1 MHPRGYRVRLSA
13 RRLLLAMT
21 GLALTLGALP
31 ALTGALP
38 GTVASP
44 ARADD
49 VTASQDVMRNGWDS
63 SEPNMGPSVVPTF
76 TQLFDTPVSGQVYA
90 QPLVVGSTVVVA
102 TENDWVYG
110 LDAATGAVNWSTHF
124 GSAWNI
130 SKSSVPKLANCG
142 DLTPMVGVTGTPVYD
157 PGSGHVYFFANALNA
172 NGNPR
177 FYLFGIDPA
186 NGNVTTKVLIWG
198 HPSNDASLTFN
209 PQYQGQ
215 RTGALLLNGWVY
227 GAFASHC
234 DKQPYAGYVAG
245 VNLASN
251 AFTLWTD
258 ESGVTYN
265 QAGIWQ
271 SGGGMMS
278 DGAGRI
284 FFTSGNGV
292 SPSVRAGGSPGGQ
305 LAESVVR
312 LGVNASGAL
321 SAKDFFSPANA
332 PALDAADTDF
342 GAGGPVGIPFGTPK
356 FPNLLAQ
363 DGKDGRI
370 FLLNRSAL
378 GGREQGA
385 GKTDND
391 LFVTKSYGGAWGHPA
406 VFGDTPLTQAN
417 AGTSPTD
424 NDFLV
429 SVGKNDVL
437 RVFRFGDAAADK
449 PVISDVGASSLTNP
463 YTSGSPVITS
473 NGDDP
478 SSAVV
483 WEVHSGGETGANSE
497 LDAYAFGRLAS
508 TGGTPSPCTSKSQ
521 CIIAPI
527 WHMAIPGAA
536 TKFAI
541 PATSNGRVYI
551 GTRGTGTTG
560 QVIGYGVAPAAAAP
574 VQAAT
579 TTIPQTPVSSTTTKD
594 VSITAKNPA
603 TITQVTASTGASNS
617 LAPASQFAVGQLTE
631 TPAGGASAQRVTL
644 PVKLAKGAKLHALVK
659 FSPAAPGTA
668 DGTVSFTTSTG
679 RVRHVPVT
687 GTGAKPGLYAVP
699 GTLAF
704 PFAPDQGLID
714 VPVGISVVQL
724 VDVING
730 GGTTARVTSVTPP
743 ASPFIATDLPAVGQ
757 QIKPG
762 QALVVK
768 VAYTPQQPGTDSG
781 SLAITDSTGKRLT
794 IPLSGSATA
803 SVSQVTP
810 AASTV
815 DFGSVPVGQTV
826 TKMVR
831 VTNTGNI
838 PATVSVP
845 AVPRPPFHSRFHVFA
860 GLPFNPGYSL
870 TIPVTF
876 TPARAGTFSTP
887 YVFHWQDRTG
897 SHSLTVTLTGTGV
910 PAGTGAPA
918 SPVGS
923 GGTGAPATPSAP
935 ASPSASPSSG

>member
-1 MHPRGYRVRLSA
+1 MV
-13 RRLLLAMT
+13 MT

-31 ALTGALP
+31 ALTGVVP
-38 GTVASP
+38 GMAAVT

-49 VTASQDVMRNGWDS
+49 NTASQNVARNGWDS
-63 SEPNMGPSVVPTF
+63 GETAMGPSVVPSF
-76 TQLFDTPVSGQVYA
+76 TQLFATTVGGQVYA
-90 QPLVVGSTVVVA
+90 QPLVIGSTVFVA
-102 TENDWVYG
+102 TENDWIYG
-110 LDAATGAVNWSTHF
+110 LDAATGAVKWSTHL
-124 GSAWNI
+124 GNAWVI
-130 SKSSVPKLANCG
+130 TKSPVPKLAKCG
-142 DLTPMVGVTGTPVYD
+142 DLVPNIGVTGTPVYD
-157 PGSGHVYFFANALNA
+157 SASGNVYFFANVVNG
-172 NGNPR
+172 NGNPK
-177 FYLFGIDPA
+177 FYLYGVNPTS
-186 NGNVTTKVLIWG
+186 GSVVSKVLIWG
-198 HPSNDASLTFN
+198 HPSNDSHITFT
-209 PQYQGQ
+209 PAYQGQ

-245 VNLASN
+245 VNISTN
-251 AFTLWTD
+251 KFTLWTD

-292 SPSVRAGGSPGGQ
+292 SPGKGAGTSPHGQ

-312 LGVNASGAL
+312 LAPNATTGVL

-342 GAGGPVGIPFGTPK
+342 GAGGPVAIPFGTPK
-356 FPNLLAQ
+356 FANLLAQ

-370 FLLNRSAL
+370 FLLNRDSL
-378 GGREQGA
+378 GGRQQASGN
-385 GKTDND
+385 GDND

-406 VFGDTPLTQAN
+406 IFGDTGLTQAN
-417 AGTSPTD
+417 AGSSSTV

-437 RVFRFGDAAADK
+437 RIFRFGDNSSDK
-449 PVISDVGASSLTNP
+449 PVISDVGASSLTNS

-473 NGDDP
+473 DGDDP
-478 SSAVV
+478 TSAVI
-483 WEVHSGGETGANSE
+483 WEVHAGGETGTNSE
-497 LDAYAFGRLAS
+497 LDAYALGNLAS
-508 TGGTPSPCTSKSQ
+508 TGGTPSPCTSSNQ

-551 GTRGTGTTG
+551 GTRGTGTNG
-560 QVIGYGVAPAAAAP
+560 QVIGYGVAPPSAPP

-579 TTIPQTPVSSTTTKD
+579 TTLPQTSVNATTSKD
-594 VSITAKNPA
+594 VSITAKNPV
-603 TITQVTASTGASNS
+603 TITGVAASTGASNS
-617 LAPASQFAVGQLTE
+617 LAPVSQFAVGQLTE
-631 TPAGGASAQRVTL
+631 TPAGGASAQPVTL

-668 DGTVSFTTSTG
+668 NGTVSFTTSTG
-679 RVRHVPVT
+679 RVRRVPVT

-730 GGTTARVTSVTPP
+730 GSTTARVTSVTPP
-743 ASPFIATDLPAVGQ
+743 ASPFIATDLPTVGQ
-757 QIKPG
+757 PVKPG

-831 VTNTGNI
+831 VTNTGNV

-845 AVPRPPFHSRFHVFA
+845 AVPRAPFHSRYHVFA

-870 TIPVTF
+870 AIPVTF

-887 YVFHWQDRTG
+887 YVFHWRDRLG

-910 PAGTGAPA
+910 PAGAGAPP
-918 SPVGS
+918 SPAGS
-923 GGTGAPATPSAP
+923 V
-935 ASPSASPSSG
+935 SPSASPSSG

>member
-1 MHPRGYRVRLSA
+1 
-13 RRLLLAMT
+13 
-21 GLALTLGALP
+21 
-31 ALTGALP
+31 
-38 GTVASP
+38 
-44 ARADD
+44 
-49 VTASQDVMRNGWDS
+49 
-63 SEPNMGPSVVPTF
+63 
-76 TQLFDTPVSGQVYA
+76 TQLFATTVAGQVYA
-90 QPLVVGSTVVVA
+90 QPIVVGSTVVVA

-124 GSAWNI
+124 GTAWNI
-130 SKSSVPKLANCG
+130 AKSSVPKLAKCG
-142 DLTPMVGVTGTPVYD
+142 DLTPNVGATGTPVYD
-157 PGSGHVYFFANALNA
+157 PGSGHVYFFANALNG

-177 FYLFGIDPA
+177 FYLFGIDPS
-186 NGNVTTKVLIWG
+186 NGNVSTKILIWG
-198 HPSNDASLTFN
+198 HPSNDSHLTFS

-215 RTGALLLNGWVY
+215 RTGALLLGGWVY

-245 VNLASN
+245 VNLSSG

-265 QAGIWQ
+265 EAGIWQ

-278 DGAGRI
+278 DGPGRI

-292 SPSVRAGGSPGGQ
+292 SPSVRAGSSPGGQ

-312 LGVNASGAL
+312 LGVNASGSLA
-321 SAKDFFSPANA
+321 AQDFFSPANA
-332 PALDAADTDF
+332 PSLDAADTDF
-342 GAGGPVGIPFGTPK
+342 GAGGPVGVPFGTSA
-356 FPNLLAQ
+356 FPDLLAQ

-378 GGREQGA
+378 GGREQGPA
-385 GKTDND
+385 KADND

-417 AGTSPTD
+417 AGASPTD

-437 RVFRFGDAAADK
+437 RVFRFGDNAADK

-478 SSAVV
+478 SSAVI
-483 WEVHSGGETGANSE
+483 WEVHAGGESGTKSE
-497 LDAYAFGRLAS
+497 LDAYAFGSLIS
-508 TGGTPSPCTSKSQ
+508 TGTPSPCTSKSQ
-521 CIIAPI
+521 CIISPI
-527 WHMAIPGAA
+527 WHMTIPGAA

-541 PATSNGRVYI
+541 PATSNGRVYL
-551 GTRGTGTTG
+551 GTRGTGTSG
-560 QVIGYGVAPAAAAP
+560 QVIGYGVAPPSAPP
-574 VQAAT
+574 VQAAAIMLPQTSVSAT
-579 TTIPQTPVSSTTTKD
+579 TTRD
-594 VSITAKNPA
+594 VSITAKNPV

-617 LAPASQFAVGQLTE
+617 PAPASQFTVGQLTE
-631 TPAGGASAQRVTL
+631 TPAGGATAQPVTL
-644 PVKLAKGAKLHALVK
+644 PVKLAKGARLHALVK

-687 GTGAKPGLYAVP
+687 GTGARPGLYAVP

-704 PFAPDQGLID
+704 PFAPDQGLTD

-730 GGTTARVTSVTPP
+730 GGTVDRVTSVTPP
-743 ASPFIATDLPAVGQ
+743 ASPFIATDLPSAGQ

-768 VAYTPQQPGTDSG
+768 VTYAPQQPGADHGT
-781 SLAITDSTGKRLT
+781 LAITDSTGKRLT
-794 IPLSGSATA
+794 IALSGSATA
-803 SVSQVTP
+803 SVSQVT
-810 AASTV
+810 AARSTV
-815 DFGSVPVGQTV
+815 NFGPVRVGRTV
-826 TKMVR
+826 LKTVH

-876 TPARAGTFSTP
+876 TPARAGTFTTP
-887 YVFHWQDRTG
+887 YVFHWKDRLG
-897 SHSLTVTLTGTGV
+897 
-910 PAGTGAPA
+910 
-918 SPVGS
+918 
-923 GGTGAPATPSAP
+923 
-935 ASPSASPSSG
+935 

>member
-1 MHPRGYRVRLSA
+1 
-13 RRLLLAMT
+13 MT
-21 GLALTLGALP
+21 GLTLTLGALP
-31 ALTGALP
+31 ALTGAAP
-38 GTVASP
+38 GTTAIT

-49 VTASQDVMRNGWDS
+49 VTASQDVMRDGWDS

-76 TQLFDTPVSGQVYA
+76 TQLFATTVAGQVYA
-90 QPLVVGSTVVVA
+90 QPIVVGSTVVVA

-124 GSAWNI
+124 GTAWNI
-130 SKSSVPKLANCG
+130 AKSSVPKLAKCG
-142 DLTPMVGVTGTPVYD
+142 DLTPNVGATGTPVYD
-157 PGSGHVYFFANALNA
+157 PGSGHVYFFANALNG

-177 FYLFGIDPA
+177 FYLFGIDPS
-186 NGNVTTKVLIWG
+186 NGNVSTKILIWG
-198 HPSNDASLTFN
+198 HPSNDSHLTFS

-215 RTGALLLNGWVY
+215 RTGALLLGGSVY

-245 VNLASN
+245 VNLSTG

-265 QAGIWQ
+265 EAGIWQ

-278 DGAGRI
+278 DGPGRI

-312 LGVNASGAL
+312 LGVNASGSLA
-321 SAKDFFSPANA
+321 AKDFFSPANA
-332 PALDAADTDF
+332 PSLDAADTDF
-342 GAGGPVGIPFGTPK
+342 GAGGPVGVPFGTST
-356 FPNLLAQ
+356 FPSLLAQ

-378 GGREQGA
+378 GGRDQGP

-417 AGTSPTD
+417 AGASPTD

-437 RVFRFGDAAADK
+437 RVFRFGDNAADK

-478 SSAVV
+478 SSAVI
-483 WEVHSGGETGANSE
+483 WEVHAGGESGTKSE
-497 LDAYAFGRLAS
+497 LDAYAFGSLIS
-508 TGGTPSPCTSKSQ
+508 TGTPSPCTSKSQ
-521 CIIAPI
+521 CIISPI
-527 WHMAIPGAA
+527 WHMTIPGAA

-541 PATSNGRVYI
+541 PATSNGRVYL
-551 GTRGTGTTG
+551 GTRGTGTSG
-560 QVIGYGVAPAAAAP
+560 QVIGYGVAPPSAPP
-574 VQAAT
+574 VQAAATMLPQTSVSAT
-579 TTIPQTPVSSTTTKD
+579 TTRD
-594 VSITAKNPA
+594 VSITAKNPV

-617 LAPASQFAVGQLTE
+617 PAPASQFTVGQLTE
-631 TPAGGASAQRVTL
+631 TPAGGATAQPVTL
-644 PVKLAKGAKLHALVK
+644 PVKLAKGARLHALVK

-687 GTGAKPGLYAVP
+687 GTGARPGLYAVP

-704 PFAPDQGLID
+704 PFAPDQGLTD

-730 GGTTARVTSVTPP
+730 GGTVDRVTSVTPP
-743 ASPFIATDLPAVGQ
+743 ASPFIATDLPSAGQ

-768 VAYTPQQPGTDSG
+768 VTYAPQQPGADHGT
-781 SLAITDSTGKRLT
+781 LAITDSTGKRLT
-794 IPLSGSATA
+794 IALSGSATA
-803 SVSQVTP
+803 SVSQVT
-810 AASTV
+810 AARSTV
-815 DFGSVPVGQTV
+815 NFGPVRVGRTV
-826 TKMVR
+826 LKTVH

-876 TPARAGTFSTP
+876 TPARAGTFTTP
-887 YVFHWQDRTG
+887 YVFHWKDRLG
-897 SHSLTVTLTGTGV
+897 RHSLTVILTGTGV
-910 PAGTGAPA
+910 PAGSGAPA
-918 SPVGS
+918 SPGGS
-923 GGTGAPATPSAP
+923 ASPSAP

>member
-1 MHPRGYRVRLSA
+1 
-13 RRLLLAMT
+13 MT

-31 ALTGALP
+31 ALTGAAP
-38 GTVASP
+38 GTAAIT

-49 VTASQDVMRNGWDS
+49 VTASQDAMRDGWDAG
-63 SEPNMGPSVVPTF
+63 EPDMGPSVVPTF
-76 TQLFDTPVSGQVYA
+76 TQLFATTVSGQVYA
-90 QPLVVGSTVVVA
+90 QPIVVGPTVVVA

-124 GSAWNI
+124 GSAWDI
-130 SKSSVPKLANCG
+130 AKSPVPKLAKCG
-142 DLTPMVGVTGTPVYD
+142 DLTPNVGVTGAPVYD
-157 PGSGHVYFFANALNA
+157 PGSGRVYFFANALNG

-177 FYLFGIDPA
+177 FYLFGVDPST
-186 NGNVTTKVLIWG
+186 GNVTTKILIWG
-198 HPSNDASLTFN
+198 HPGNDSHLTFN
-209 PQYQGQ
+209 PQYEGQ
-215 RTGALLLNGWVY
+215 RTGALLLGGWVY

-245 VNLASN
+245 VNLSSG

-265 QAGIWQ
+265 EAGIWQ

-278 DGAGRI
+278 DGPGRI

-292 SPSVRAGGSPGGQ
+292 SPSVRAGSSPGGQ

-312 LGVNASGAL
+312 LGVNASGSLA
-321 SAKDFFSPANA
+321 AQDFFSPANA

-342 GAGGPVGIPFGTPK
+342 GAGGPVGVPFGTSA
-356 FPNLLAQ
+356 FPSLLAQ

-370 FLLNRSAL
+370 FLLSRSAL
-378 GGREQGA
+378 GGREQGP
-385 GKTDND
+385 GKADND

-406 VFGDTPLTQAN
+406 VFGDTALTQAN
-417 AGTSPTD
+417 AGSSPTD

-437 RVFRFGDAAADK
+437 RVFRFGDNSAGK

-473 NGDDP
+473 HGDDP
-478 SSAVV
+478 SSAVI
-483 WEVHSGGETGANSE
+483 WEVHAGGESGTNSE
-497 LDAYAFGRLAS
+497 LDAYALGSLIS
-508 TGGTPSPCTSKSQ
+508 TGTPSPCTSKSQ
-521 CIIAPI
+521 CIISPI
-527 WHMAIPGAA
+527 WHMTIPGAA

-541 PATSNGRVYI
+541 PATSNGRVYL
-551 GTRGTGTTG
+551 GTRGTGTSG
-560 QVIGYGVAPAAAAP
+560 QVIGYGAAPPSAPP
-574 VQAAT
+574 VQAAATMLPQTSVSAT
-579 TTIPQTPVSSTTTKD
+579 TTRD
-594 VSITAKNPA
+594 VSITARNPV
-603 TITQVTASTGASNS
+603 TITQVTASTGASNAP
-617 LAPASQFAVGQLTE
+617 APASQFTVGQLTE
-631 TPAGGASAQRVTL
+631 TPAGGAAAQPVTL
-644 PVKLAKGAKLHALVK
+644 PVKLAQGARLHALVK

-679 RVRHVPVT
+679 RVRRVPVT
-687 GTGAKPGLYAVP
+687 GTGARPGLYAVP

-704 PFAPDQGLID
+704 PFAPDQGLTD
-714 VPVGISVVQL
+714 VPVGISVTQL

-730 GGTTARVTSVTPP
+730 GGTVDRVTSVIPP
-743 ASPFIATDLPAVGQ
+743 ASPFTATDLPSAGQ

-768 VAYTPQQPGTDSG
+768 VTYAPQRPGADRGT
-781 SLAITDSTGKRLT
+781 LAITDSTGKRLT
-794 IPLSGSATA
+794 IALSGSATA
-803 SVSQVTP
+803 SVSQVT
-810 AASTV
+810 AARTTV
-815 DFGSVPVGQTV
+815 GFGPVPVGQTAMKTV
-826 TKMVR
+826 H

-876 TPARAGTFSTP
+876 TPARAGTFTTP
-887 YVFHWQDRTG
+887 YVFHWKDRLG
-897 SHSLTVTLTGTGV
+897 RHSLTVTLTGTGV
-910 PAGTGAPA
+910 SASPGAPA

-923 GGTGAPATPSAP
+923 GSASPSAP

>member
-1 MHPRGYRVRLSA
+1 MHPRGYLRLRLSA
-13 RRLLLAMT
+13 RRLLLATT

-31 ALTGALP
+31 ALTGAMP
-38 GTVASP
+38 GTAAIA

-49 VTASQDVMRNGWDS
+49 VTASQNLMRDGWDNG
-63 SEPNMGPSVVPTF
+63 EPNMGPSVVPTF

-102 TENDWVYG
+102 TENDWIYG
-110 LDAATGAVNWSTHF
+110 LDATTGAVNWSTHF
-124 GSAWNI
+124 GTAWDI
-130 SKSSVPKLANCG
+130 AKSPVPKLAKCT
-142 DLTPMVGVTGTPVYD
+142 DLTPNVGVTGTPVYD
-157 PGSGHVYFFANALNA
+157 PSSGHVYFFANALNG

-177 FYLFGIDPA
+177 FYLFGIDPT

-198 HPSNDASLTFN
+198 HPSNDSHLTFN

-215 RTGALLLNGWVY
+215 RTGALLMNGSVY

-245 VNLASN
+245 VNLSSS

-265 QAGIWQ
+265 EAGIWQ

-278 DGAGRI
+278 DGPGRI

-292 SPSVRAGGSPGGQ
+292 SPSVRAGSSPGGQ

-312 LGVNASGAL
+312 LGVNASGTL
-321 SAKDFFSPANA
+321 SAQDFFSPANA
-332 PALDAADTDF
+332 PSLDAADTDF
-342 GAGGPVGIPFGTPK
+342 GAGGPVAVPFGTST

-378 GGREQGA
+378 GGREQGP

-391 LFVTKSYGGAWGHPA
+391 LFATKSYGGAWGHPA
-406 VFGDTPLTQAN
+406 VFGDTPMTQAN

-424 NDFLV
+424 NNFLV

-437 RVFRFGDAAADK
+437 RVFRFGDNSADK

-478 SSAVV
+478 SSAVI
-483 WEVHSGGETGANSE
+483 WEVHAGGETGAGSE
-497 LDAYAFGRLAS
+497 LDAYAFGSLIS

-521 CIIAPI
+521 CIISPI
-527 WHMAIPGAA
+527 WHMTVPQDA

-541 PATSNGRVYI
+541 PATSNGRVYLA
-551 GTRGTGTTG
+551 TRGDNTNG
-560 QVIGYGVAPAAAAP
+560 QVIGYGAAPPSAPP

-579 TTIPQTPVSSTTTKD
+579 TILPQTSVSATTSKD
-594 VSITAKNPA
+594 VSITAKNA
-603 TITQVTASTGASNS
+603 VTITQVAASTGASNS
-617 LAPASQFAVGQLTE
+617 LASASQFTVGQLTE
-631 TPAGGASAQRVTL
+631 TPAGGASAQPVTL

-679 RVRHVPVT
+679 RVRRVPVT
-687 GTGAKPGLYAVP
+687 GTGARPGLYAVP

-704 PFAPDQGLID
+704 PFAPDQGLTD

-730 GGTTARVTSVTPP
+730 GSTTDRVTSVTPP
-743 ASPFIATDLPAVGQ
+743 ASPFIATDLPAIGQ
-757 QIKPG
+757 PIKPG

-768 VAYTPQQPGTDSG
+768 ITYAPQQPGPNTG
-781 SLAITDSTGKRLT
+781 SLALTDSSGKRLT
-794 IPLSGSATA
+794 IPLSASATA
-803 SVSQVTP
+803 SVSQVT
-810 AASTV
+810 AADSTV
-815 DFGSVPVGQTV
+815 AFGPVPVGQTV
-826 TKMVR
+826 TKTVH

-876 TPARAGTFSTP
+876 TPAKAGTFTAP
-887 YVFHWQDRTG
+887 YVFHWQDRLG

-910 PAGTGAPA
+910 SASPGAAA

-923 GGTGAPATPSAP
+923 GSASPSAP

>member
-1 MHPRGYRVRLSA
+1 
-13 RRLLLAMT
+13 MT
-21 GLALTLGALP
+21 GLTLTLGALP
-31 ALTGALP
+31 ALTGAAP
-38 GTVASP
+38 GTTAIT

-49 VTASQDVMRNGWDS
+49 VTASQDVMRDGWDS

-76 TQLFDTPVSGQVYA
+76 TQLFATTVAGQVYA
-90 QPLVVGSTVVVA
+90 QPIVVGSTVVVA

-124 GSAWNI
+124 GTAWNI
-130 SKSSVPKLANCG
+130 AKSSVPKLAKCG
-142 DLTPMVGVTGTPVYD
+142 DLTPNVGATGTPVYD
-157 PGSGHVYFFANALNA
+157 PGSGHVYFFANALNG

-177 FYLFGIDPA
+177 FYLFGIDPS
-186 NGNVTTKVLIWG
+186 NGNVSTKILIWG
-198 HPSNDASLTFN
+198 HPSNDSHLTFN

-215 RTGALLLNGWVY
+215 RTGALLLGGSVY

-245 VNLASN
+245 VNLSTG

-265 QAGIWQ
+265 EAGIWQ

-278 DGAGRI
+278 DGPGRI

-312 LGVNASGAL
+312 LGVNASGSLA
-321 SAKDFFSPANA
+321 AKDFFSPANA
-332 PALDAADTDF
+332 PSLDAADTDF
-342 GAGGPVGIPFGTPK
+342 GAGGPVGVPFGTST
-356 FPNLLAQ
+356 FPSLLAQ

-378 GGREQGA
+378 GGRDQGP

-417 AGTSPTD
+417 AGASPTD

-437 RVFRFGDAAADK
+437 RVFRFGDNAADK

-478 SSAVV
+478 SSAVI
-483 WEVHSGGETGANSE
+483 WEVHAGGESGTKSE
-497 LDAYAFGRLAS
+497 LDAYAFGSLIS
-508 TGGTPSPCTSKSQ
+508 TGTPSPCTSKSQ
-521 CIIAPI
+521 CIISPI
-527 WHMAIPGAA
+527 WHMTIPGAA

-541 PATSNGRVYI
+541 PATSNGRVYL
-551 GTRGTGTTG
+551 GTRGTGTSG
-560 QVIGYGVAPAAAAP
+560 QVIGYGVAPPSAPP
-574 VQAAT
+574 VQAAATMLPQTSVSAT
-579 TTIPQTPVSSTTTKD
+579 TTRD
-594 VSITAKNPA
+594 VSITAKNPV

-617 LAPASQFAVGQLTE
+617 PAPASQFTVGQLTE
-631 TPAGGASAQRVTL
+631 TPAGGATAQPVTL
-644 PVKLAKGAKLHALVK
+644 PVKLAKGARLHALVK

-687 GTGAKPGLYAVP
+687 GTGARPGLYAVP

-704 PFAPDQGLID
+704 PFAPDQGLTD

-730 GGTTARVTSVTPP
+730 GGTVDRVTSVTPP
-743 ASPFIATDLPAVGQ
+743 ASPFIATDLPSAGQ

-768 VAYTPQQPGTDSG
+768 VTYAPQQPGADHGT
-781 SLAITDSTGKRLT
+781 LAITDSTGKRLT
-794 IPLSGSATA
+794 IALSGSATA
-803 SVSQVTP
+803 SVSQVT
-810 AASTV
+810 AARSTV
-815 DFGSVPVGQTV
+815 NFGPVRVGRTV
-826 TKMVR
+826 LKTVH

-876 TPARAGTFSTP
+876 TPARAGTFTTP
-887 YVFHWQDRTG
+887 YVFHWKDRLG
-897 SHSLTVTLTGTGV
+897 RHSLTVILTGTGV
-910 PAGTGAPA
+910 PAGSGAPA
-918 SPVGS
+918 SPGGS
-923 GGTGAPATPSAP
+923 ASPSAP

>member
-31 ALTGALP
+31 ALTGAMP
-38 GTVASP
+38 GTAAIA

-49 VTASQDVMRNGWDS
+49 VTASQGLMRNGWDS
-63 SEPNMGPSVVPTF
+63 AEPNMGPSVVPTF

-110 LDAATGAVNWSTHF
+110 LDAATGAVSWSTHI
-124 GSAWNI
+124 GTAWNI
-130 SKSSVPKLANCG
+130 TKSPVPKLANCG
-142 DLTPMVGVTGTPVYD
+142 DLAPMVGVTGTPVYD
-157 PGSGHVYFFANALNA
+157 PTSGHVYFFANALNA

-177 FYLFGIDPA
+177 FYLFGIDPT
-186 NGNVTTKVLIWG
+186 NGNVTAKILIWG

-245 VNLASN
+245 VNLASS

-265 QAGIWQ
+265 QGGIWQ
-271 SGGGMMS
+271 SGGGLMS
-278 DGAGRI
+278 DGPGRI

-292 SPSVRAGGSPGGQ
+292 SPSVRAGSSPGGQ
-305 LAESVVR
+305 LAESVVQ
-312 LGVNASGAL
+312 LGVSASGTLA
-321 SAKDFFSPANA
+321 AKDFFSPGNA
-332 PALDAADTDF
+332 PTLDAADTDF
-342 GAGGPVGIPFGTPK
+342 GAGGPVGLPFGTAT
-356 FPNLLAQ
+356 FPNVLAQ
-363 DGKDGRI
+363 GGKDGRI

-378 GGREQGA
+378 GGRKQGP
-385 GKTDND
+385 GQSNSD
-391 LFVTKSYGGAWGHPA
+391 LAVTPAFGRLWEHPA
-406 VFGDTPLTQAN
+406 VFGDTTLTQAN
-417 AGTSPTD
+417 AGSSPTD

-429 SVGKNDVL
+429 SVGKNDVM
-437 RVFRFGDAAADK
+437 RIFRFGDNAADR
-449 PVISDVGASSLTNP
+449 PQLSDVGASSLTNP

-478 SSAVV
+478 SSAVI
-483 WEVHSGGETGANSE
+483 WEVHAGGESGAGSE
-497 LDAYAFGRLAS
+497 LDAYAFGSLIS
-508 TGGTPSPCTSKSQ
+508 TGGTPSPCTSSSQ
-521 CIIAPI
+521 CIISPI
-527 WHMAIPGAA
+527 WHMTIPEDA

-541 PATSNGRVYI
+541 PATSNGRVYL
-551 GTRGTGTTG
+551 GTRGDNTTG
-560 QVIGYGVAPAAAAP
+560 QVIGYGVAPPSAPP

-579 TTIPQTPVSSTTTKD
+579 TTLPQTSVSATTSKD
-594 VSITAKNPA
+594 VSITAKNPV
-603 TITQVTASTGASNS
+603 TITGVAASTGASNS

-631 TPAGGASAQRVTL
+631 TPAGGASAQPVTL

-679 RVRHVPVT
+679 RVRRVPVT
-687 GTGAKPGLYAVP
+687 GTGARPGLYAVP

-704 PFAPDQGLID
+704 PFAPDQGLTD
-714 VPVGISVVQL
+714 VPVGVSVGQL

-730 GGTTARVTSVTPP
+730 GSTTDRVTSVIPP
-743 ASPFIATDLPAVGQ
+743 ASPFTATNLPSVGQ
-757 QIKPG
+757 RIKPG
-762 QALVVK
+762 QALVVSFTY
-768 VAYTPQQPGTDSG
+768 APQQPGPSTG
-781 SLAITDSTGKRLT
+781 SFTITDSTGKRLT

-803 SVSQVTP
+803 SVSQVT
-810 AASTV
+810 AADSTV
-815 DFGSVPVGQTV
+815 DFGPVPVGQTA
-826 TKMVR
+826 TKTVH
-831 VTNTGNI
+831 VTNAGNV

-845 AVPRPPFHSRFHVFA
+845 AVPKAPFHSRFHVFA

-876 TPARAGTFSTP
+876 TPARAGTFTTP

-910 PAGTGAPA
+910 PAGSGATA

-923 GGTGAPATPSAP
+923 GSASPSAP